1 MAYHPRERGRG
12 GEFDRRTFLLR
23 SAAVA
28 AFAAGGGSALLAACG
43 GDDDGGASGSGSSAD
58 AGPVKL
64 SRPDDPATLPL
75 FDDIPPIDDGLDPE
89 SGTLKLFNYA
99 EYINPDTVAAFEDE
113 YGVKVEIT
121 TFTTMDEAVEKLRTG
136 GTKFDV
142 FFPTP
147 DVIGKVVAGKLLQP
161 INKAYITNFA
171 NVWPALQDPFYD
183 KGSQYSVPYTLYTT
197 GVAFRR
203 DRVTTEP
210 AALASGYDILWD
222 PEYKGRTYIL
232 NDDRE
237 ALGMALIRAGVT
249 DVNTED
255 QALIQQA
262 LADLNELASAVDVK
276 TGIEAYQRIPD
287 GTATVH
293 QAWSGD
299 AVNAQYYLPDGG
311 DVATIGYWY
320 PHDQGGVIGSDT
332 LAIPA
337 NAEKPVLAHLFL
349 NYMLSEEGALDN
361 YSWLGYQPPQ
371 NALDPETVVADGY
384 VPEHLADAIV
394 REEDFVKGVQLLQLS
409 REGEATWDNAWSEF
423 TTGA

>member
-1 MAYHPRERGRG
+1 MAYHPRERRRG
-12 GEFDRRTFLLR
+12 GEIDRRTFLVR
-23 SAAVA
+23 SAALA

-43 GDDDGGASGSGSSAD
+43 GDDGTSGAPAT
-58 AGPVKL
+58 PVKL

-75 FDDIPPIDDGLDPE
+75 FDNVTAIKDGLKPE
-89 SGTLKLFNYA
+89 SGTLKLYNYA
-99 EYINPDTVAAFEDE
+99 EYINPDTISAFEDAND
-113 YGVKVEIT
+113 VKVEIT

-136 GTKFDV
+136 SSKFDV

-147 DVIGKVVAGKLLQP
+147 DVIGKVVAGQLLQP
-161 INKAYITNFA
+161 INKSYITNFG

-183 KGSQYSVPYTLYTT
+183 KGSQYTVPYTLYTT
-197 GVAFRR
+197 GVAFRT
-203 DRVTTEP
+203 DRVTTPP
-210 AALASGYDILWD
+210 AELPNGYDILWD
-222 PEYKGRTYIL
+222 AAYKGRIYIL

-237 ALGMALIRAGVT
+237 SLGMALIRSGIT

-255 QALIQQA
+255 PAQIEKA
-262 LADLNELASAVDVK
+262 LADLTELASTVDVK

-320 PHDQGGVIGSDT
+320 PHDAGGVIGSDT

-337 NAEKPVLAHLFL
+337 NAEHPVLAHLFL
-349 NYMLSEEGALDN
+349 DYMLSEEGAIDN
-361 YSWLGYQPPQ
+361 YSFLGYQPPQ
-371 NALDPETVVADGY
+371 NSLDPETVVGDGY

-409 REGEATWDNAWSEF
+409 RAGEATWDNAWSEF

>member
-1 MAYHPRERGRG
+1 MAYHPRERVPRERG
-12 GEFDRRTFLLR
+12 PGEIDRRTFLIR
-23 SAAVA
+23 SSALAALAV
-28 AFAAGGGSALLAACG
+28 GGGSALLAACG
-43 GDDDGGASGSGSSAD
+43 GDDSSSGSTSAS
-58 AGPVKL
+58 PVKL
-64 SRPDDPATLPL
+64 SRPDNPATLPL
-75 FDDIPPIDDGLDPE
+75 FDDVPPIDDGQKPE
-89 SGTLKLFNYA
+89 SGTLKLYNYA
-99 EYINPDTVAAFEDE
+99 EYINPDTVKAFEKKQD
-113 YGVKVEIT
+113 VKVQIT

-136 GTKFDV
+136 SAKFDV

-161 INKAYITNFA
+161 INKSYITNSD
-171 NVWPALQDPFYD
+171 NVWTALQDPFYD

-197 GVAFRR
+197 GIAFRR

-210 AALASGYDILWD
+210 AQLPNGYDILWD
-222 PEYKGRTYIL
+222 PQYKGRTYIL

-237 ALGMALIRAGVT
+237 SLGMALIRRGNR

-255 QALIQQA
+255 PAQIQQA
-262 LADLNELASAVDVK
+262 LSDLDSLASAVDVK

-299 AVNAQYYLPDGG
+299 AVNAQAYLPDGG
-311 DVATIGYWY
+311 DVSTIGYWY

-337 NAEKPVLAHLFL
+337 NADHPVLAHLFL
-349 NYMLSEEGALDN
+349 DYMLSEKAAIDN

-371 NALDPETVVADGY
+371 NSLDPDTVISEGY
-384 VPEHLADAIV
+384 VPETLANAIV
-394 REEDFVKGVQLLQLS
+394 REEDFGRGVQLLQLS
-409 REGEATWDNAWSEF
+409 RAGEAVWDNAWSKF